1 MTKEDLLS
9 RLKKTGDSL
18 FTFSSLEIE
27 ADDNIFLP
35 VSAVNTLRRQAL
47 SALQETILQE
57 AKERR
62 QEKEVS
68 TEKAGTAEPEENCD
82 HCGGLLTEEK
92 QDHGGSFL
100 TEEKGDRSGGLLSE
114 EKQDRSG
121 RSLSNNNKAERRGRQ
136 ELWALVSTR
145 TQMEAAVSAGC
156 DCILNDGDFD
166 PLGGNGKTGHSFLK
180 KMRFICVLPPVF
192 HVNNRERIRQ
202 QILTA
207 SEKGYSGILVRTLE
221 ELSLALQ
228 AGYEGEIIADA
239 SLYSWNGRSMAA
251 LSGECDRIVCPL
263 ELNQGGILDAI
274 RAADQRQPAAQGR
287 IMDKIILPVYGRI
300 PMMESAGCVR
310 KTENMCTRKDGF
322 WYIEDRRG
330 MQLPV
335 RCRCGI
341 CSNTIYNAVPLSL
354 HQFAGRGLYREAP
367 VHLCMFTTENA
378 DQTREILQFFGS
390 LRKESGSFPD
400 LYGKKPSADPAVN
413 GSAIKSGK
421 VSGKT
426 SGNTSKKKKKKTS
439 GKASGKR
446 GVTAEQKA
454 RAPFELF
461 TNGHYKTGAL

>member
-1 MTKEDLLS
+1 
-9 RLKKTGDSL
+9 
-18 FTFSSLEIE
+18 
-27 ADDNIFLP
+27 
-35 VSAVNTLRRQAL
+35 
-47 SALQETILQE
+47 
-57 AKERR
+57 
-62 QEKEVS
+62 
-68 TEKAGTAEPEENCD
+68 
-82 HCGGLLTEEK
+82 
-92 QDHGGSFL
+92 
-100 TEEKGDRSGGLLSE
+100 
-114 EKQDRSG
+114 
-121 RSLSNNNKAERRGRQ
+121 
-136 ELWALVSTR
+136 
-145 TQMEAAVSAGC
+145 MEAAVSAGC

-426 SGNTSKKKKKKTS
+426 SGNTSKKTSAKTS

-461 TNGHYKTGAL
+461 TNGHYETGAL

>member
-1 MTKEDLLS
+1 MIT
-9 RLKKTGDSL
+9 
-18 FTFSSLEIE
+18 
-27 ADDNIFLP
+27 
-35 VSAVNTLRRQAL
+35 
-47 SALQETILQE
+47 
-57 AKERR
+57 
-62 QEKEVS
+62 
-68 TEKAGTAEPEENCD
+68 
-82 HCGGLLTEEK
+82 
-92 QDHGGSFL
+92 
-100 TEEKGDRSGGLLSE
+100 LSE

-378 DQTREILQFFGS
+378 DQTREILQFFDS

-426 SGNTSKKKKKKTS
+426 SGNTSKKTSAKTS